1 MSCHFVVVVVVV
13 VVVVQMSWSG
23 EASVEDDY
31 RTESTF
37 HSNFQEQQHT
47 WAFQPYGHN
56 SSNNNDDDN
65 NDDNNEHEGNGGQ
78 EVEPAEDTLVPPTY
92 IKPATWIPHVRH
104 LEHGLHQVSSAVVC
118 LPFVYTICVHHLCTP
133 FVYTIT
139 IVLCMVP
146 GD

>member
-1 MSCHFVVVVVVV
+1 VSCHFVVVVV

-56 SSNNNDDDN
+56 NSNNNNNSNSDN

-118 LPFVYTICVHHLCTP
+118 LPFVYTICVN
-133 FVYTIT
+133 TIT